1 MILASRDSL
10 EQGRALSEPL
20 KRSWVFPPLVTQM
33 IAIGERTGQLDFM
46 LAKVADFY
54 EEDVDRT
61 VDTLK
66 SLIEPIMIVIL
77 AFVVGFIVIAIMVP
91 MFSIYTEM

>member
-1 MILASRDSL
+1 
-10 EQGRALSEPL
+10 
-20 KRSWVFPPLVTQM
+20 
-33 IAIGERTGQLDFM
+33 M
-46 LAKVADFY
+46 LGKVADFY

-66 SLIEPIMIVIL
+66 SLIEPLMIVLL

-91 MFSIYTEM
+91 MFSIYTEI